1 MAVTASRIFK
11 DLSIGKW
18 SPLNLVVGEE
28 PFQTREII
36 ERFKSQILRDSSEI
50 EFNLE
55 SFDGVNSDYG
65 QLLESLQQMPGLF
78 AETPGIRLVI
88 CRDLDRLGEAALEK
102 MSGYFSEPSESTCFV
117 ATASKVKKKSAWY
130 MAWSQFGNVVEVHEP
145 FERDWV
151 KWKAYFENK
160 CRKKIEPEAWNLLLD
175 VASRRLSVLWM
186 EIDKIST
193 FVEPRSE
200 ITLRD
205 VLQDGEGKSTESI
218 FSFGEAVLRGNQYE
232 AIKQYRALIASGE
245 NEIKILSLVVKQF
258 RLLYQCMKMKEQGEF
273 DLASAAKL
281 LGAHP
286 YFLTKLLN
294 QADTRAKRDLK
305 WALNLLAECDFSL
318 KLGRGSFLDNF
329 CIPYFSESRC
339 FKVV

>member
-160 CRKKIEPEAWNLLLD
+160 CRKKIEPEAWNLC
-175 VASRRLSVLWM
+175 WM
-186 EIDKIST
+186 W
-193 FVEPRSE
+193 P
-200 ITLRD
+200 
-205 VLQDGEGKSTESI
+205 
-218 FSFGEAVLRGNQYE
+218 
-232 AIKQYRALIASGE
+232 
-245 NEIKILSLVVKQF
+245 VV
-258 RLLYQCMKMKEQGEF
+258 
-273 DLASAAKL
+273 
-281 LGAHP
+281 
-286 YFLTKLLN
+286 
-294 QADTRAKRDLK
+294 
-305 WALNLLAECDFSL
+305 
-318 KLGRGSFLDNF
+318 
-329 CIPYFSESRC
+329 
-339 FKVV
+339 V